1 MTFVLLLGSPYLV
14 EDGPGSSRDVN
25 GDCSR
30 EGATRAPRG
39 KRRDTVVA
47 TQTLVQTLTRPLV
60 ESTESIDWETSTGP
74 ADGSLRARLERGP
87 FTYQGG
93 GDPHWRGQCCH
104 EDPQEDAEGDERVV
118 IMSCGCRASVPWWAL
133 EPLRA

>member
-1 MTFVLLLGSPYLV
+1 M
-14 EDGPGSSRDVN
+14 
-25 GDCSR
+25 
-30 EGATRAPRG
+30 
-39 KRRDTVVA
+39 A

-60 ESTESIDWETSTGP
+60 DSTESTDWETSAGP
-74 ADGSLRARLERGP
+74 ADVSVRARLERGP

-93 GDPHWRGQCCH
+93 GEPHWRGQCCH
-104 EDPQEDAEGDERVV
+104 EDPQEDAERDERVV

>member
-1 MTFVLLLGSPYLV
+1 M
-14 EDGPGSSRDVN
+14 
-25 GDCSR
+25 
-30 EGATRAPRG
+30 
-39 KRRDTVVA
+39 A

-60 ESTESIDWETSTGP
+60 ERTESKDWETSTGP
-74 ADGSLRARLERGP
+74 ADGSIRARLERGP